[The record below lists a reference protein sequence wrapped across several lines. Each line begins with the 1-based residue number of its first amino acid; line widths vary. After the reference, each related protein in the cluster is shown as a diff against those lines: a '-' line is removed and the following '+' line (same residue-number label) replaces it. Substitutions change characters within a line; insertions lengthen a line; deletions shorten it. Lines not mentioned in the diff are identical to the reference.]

1 MEAYPKNL
9 TELEQ
14 WFSTEDACREYLCR
28 LRWPEGF
35 RCPVCGH
42 GEAWTLKGW
51 LFKCRN
57 CGHKASVIAGTIFE
71 GTRKPL
77 VLWFRAIWW
86 VTSQKN
92 GASALGLQHILG
104 LGSYETAW
112 TWLHKLRR
120 AMVRPG
126 RDRLSGSIQVD
137 ETYIGGE
144 KPGKRGRGAQGKT
157 LVVIAA
163 QEHGEATGR
172 IRLKQVADASGESLE
187 AAVQETIEPGAVVKT
202 DGWLGY
208 KGLRSLGYRHEV
220 IRKTADVGKNLLPL
234 CHREAALIKRWLV
247 GTHQGGVSHEHLAYY
262 LDEYTFRF
270 NRRTSSYRG
279 KLFYRLLQN
288 AVLLD
293 PVQYGDLTLS
303 VRGPSPKHNRS
314 WSVH

>member
-1 MEAYPKNL
+1 M
-9 TELEQ
+9 
-14 WFSTEDACREYLCR
+14 
-28 LRWPEGF
+28 
-35 RCPVCGH
+35 
-42 GEAWTLKGW
+42 
-51 LFKCRN
+51 
-57 CGHKASVIAGTIFE
+57 IAGTIFE

-92 GASALGLQHILG
+92 GASALGLQRILG

-120 AMVRPG
+120 AMVRPNQ
-126 RDRLSGSIQVD
+126 DRLSGSIQVD

-144 KPGKRGRGAQGKT
+144 KPGKRGRGAEGKT

-163 QEHGEATGR
+163 QEDGEATGR
-172 IRLKQVADASGESLE
+172 IRLKQVADASAESLE
-187 AAVQETIEPGAVVKT
+187 AAVQEIIEPGAEVKT
-202 DGWLGY
+202 DGWGGY
-208 KGLRSLGYRHEV
+208 NGLRSLGYKHKV

-234 CHREAALIKRWLV
+234 CHREASLIKRWLA
-247 GTHQGGVSHEHLAYY
+247 GTHQGAVSHEHLGYY

-288 AVLLD
+288 AVVLD
-293 PVQYGDLTLS
+293 PVRYDDITS
-303 VRGPSPKHNRS
+303 EARDPKPKYKI
-314 WSVH
+314 